1 MANKTLQLKIG
12 NTTYRSSVDNTLT
25 NEDLNNVKLPGLY
38 NAGGSNSVTNKP
50 SGVDHFGLL
59 VIHRASGAYYIQII
73 YNDTK
78 SFRRFCVNGTW
89 GNWTEDK
96 LTDTTY
102 TSLKNP
108 CALTLKINSGGGTA
122 YDGSSPIT
130 YDITKTA
137 LGMNKVDNTADVD
150 KSVKHAKTADTA
162 TTATTLGSATIGSDS
177 CGVYWHNGK
186 PVKMNATVGNQT
198 TPIYFLNGTATACS
212 LTKASVGLSVVDNT
226 MDSKKTV
233 DRANKLK
240 LLANRPESLNFDLT
254 TDQYR
259 SNITYNI
266 ATSSTKVGKCPADG
280 HVLTFGW
287 DTTAGY
293 GSQMAITDGPSP
305 KVYVRGANSKDN
317 KCVWDTAWKT
327 LAFTS
332 DIPTTFAWDKITG
345 KPSSYTPASHEH
357 DLSAMINKLSVG
369 TSDPTD
375 ADYYVCQYAGGGTS
389 TTSYHRRPVSA
400 LWNYIKSKAS
410 GVYAAKSHTHD
421 SISMSALGRSFIGD
435 GAGDTSNGVGGA
447 INNIKISSWN
457 GVSFT
462 TSCTNQKYTNK
473 TAVGIDCRNGIISA
487 DTVKANAVYNA
498 VYNDY
503 AEFFPRG
510 EATEPG
516 DIVALDLTSDHES
529 YIKATT
535 TSKIVAGVHS
545 DEYAMLIGGDKVD
558 DGSYVEKN
566 LVNFIPVS
574 LAGRVMC
581 KVTGP
586 VHRGDTIIVSDIPGV
601 GIATDDENIPH
612 KRVVGYVVEDDDRTD
627 IRRVKIRVKG

>member
-25 NEDLNNVKLPGLY
+25 NEDLNNVTLPGLY

-50 SGVDHFGLL
+50 SGIDHFGLL
-59 VIHRASGAYYIQII
+59 VIHRASGSYWIQII
-73 YNDTK
+73 YNDSK
-78 SFRRFCVNGTW
+78 SYRRFCTNGTW

-162 TTATTLGSATIGSDS
+162 TTATTVGSATIGSDS

-186 PVKMNATVGNQT
+186 PVKMNATVGDAS
-198 TPIYFLNGTATACS
+198 TPIYFLNGAARACS

-226 MDSKKTV
+226 MDAKKDVATALAVRSSGTV
-233 DRANKLK
+233 AAN
-240 LLANRPESLNFDLT
+240 
-254 TDQYR
+254 
-259 SNITYNI
+259 
-266 ATSSTKVGKCPADG
+266 
-280 HVLTFGW
+280 
-287 DTTAGY
+287 
-293 GSQMAITDGPSP
+293 
-305 KVYVRGANSKDN
+305 
-317 KCVWDTAWKT
+317 
-327 LAFTS
+327 
-332 DIPTTFAWDKITG
+332 
-345 KPSSYTPASHEH
+345 
-357 DLSAMINKLSVG
+357 
-369 TSDPTD
+369 
-375 ADYYVCQYAGGGTS
+375 TS
-389 TTSYHRRPVSA
+389 TTSYSSGLRFHAAYNNGYPANYGNCITLTGSGDGELFCGWSGEENSSTHKTSA
-400 LWNYIKSKAS
+400 ARLYYRNKRDTGTAVWSDWSTIAFTSDLTWGSISGKPSTFPPASHSHAYLPLSGGSLSGQITASMVGSSWIQSRNQAITKAS
-410 GVYAAKSHTHD
+410 APSTNSYNCVVSQLTGSGEW
-421 SISMSALGRSFIGD
+421 SIGNLYGEESLTLSY
-435 GAGDTSNGVGGA
+435 TSNDNYNKGNNANMRVTIDKDGGA
-447 INNIKISSWN
+447 H
-457 GVSFT
+457 F
-462 TSCTNQKYTNK
+462 
-473 TAVGIDCRNGIISA
+473 
-487 DTVKANAVYNA
+487 NAVYNA

-529 YIKATT
+529 YIKATA

-558 DGSYVEKN
+558 DGNYVEKN
-566 LVNFIPVS
+566 IEKYIPVS
-574 LAGRVMC
+574 LCGRVYC
-581 KVTGP
+581 KCVGKI
-586 VHRGDTIIVSDIPGV
+586 HRGDTIVVSDIPGV
-601 GIATDDENIPH
+601 GRAKLPNDYVENTQIIGYAVDEDMN
-612 KRVVGYVVEDDDRTD
+612 EE
-627 IRRVKIRVKG
+627 IRRVRIRVKG

>member
-25 NEDLNNVKLPGLY
+25 NEDLNNVTLPGLY

-50 SGVDHFGLL
+50 SGIDHFGLL
-59 VIHRASGAYYIQII
+59 VIHRASGSYYIQII
-73 YNDTK
+73 YNDSK
-78 SFRRFCVNGTW
+78 SYRRFCTNGTW
-89 GNWTEDK
+89 SNWKEDK

-108 CALTLKINSGGGTA
+108 YALTLKFNSGAGTT
-122 YDGSSPIT
+122 YDGSSAVT

-150 KSVKHAKTADTA
+150 KSVKHAKTADSA
-162 TTATTLGSATIGSDS
+162 STATTLGSATIGSNS
-177 CGVYWHNGK
+177 CGIYLNAGK
-186 PVKMNATVGNQT
+186 PVKMNATVGNAN

-212 LTKASVGLSVVDNT
+212 LTKASVGLSAVDNT
-226 MDSKKTV
+226 AD
-233 DRANKLK
+233 ANKSVKSATK
-240 LLANRPESLNFDLT
+240 LQTYKSGNSTSTYGDEYPLYARWEDNGSTVKLTCDNYTVKTDYATAAGSAN
-254 TDQYR
+254 
-259 SNITYNI
+259 
-266 ATSSTKVGKCPADG
+266 
-280 HVLTFGW
+280 
-287 DTTAGY
+287 
-293 GSQMAITDGPSP
+293 
-305 KVYVRGANSKDN
+305 YV
-317 KCVWDTAWKT
+317 
-327 LAFTS
+327 
-332 DIPTTFAWDKITG
+332 AWDNVNG
-345 KPSSYTPASHEH
+345 KPSSYPPS
-357 DLSAMINKLSVG
+357 
-369 TSDPTD
+369 
-375 ADYYVCQYAGGGTS
+375 
-389 TTSYHRRPVSA
+389 
-400 LWNYIKSKAS
+400 
-410 GVYAAKSHTHD
+410 SHTHSKSAVGLGNVDNTAD
-421 SISMSALGRSFIGD
+421 STKSVKYATSAGSASSAASATKLQTYKAGSTTETYGDSYPFYVQWQSDNTLKLTCAGYKTRVDIADSALPLSGGTLTGQISFGSRSYYVTAD
-435 GAGDTSNGVGGA
+435 GVAN
-447 INNIKISSWN
+447 
-457 GVSFT
+457 F
-462 TSCTNQKYTNK
+462 K
-473 TAVGIDCRNGIISA
+473 TVWG
-487 DTVKANAVYNA
+487 A

-529 YIKATT
+529 YIKATA

-558 DGSYVEKN
+558 DGNYVEKN
-566 LVNFIPVS
+566 LVNYIPVS

-586 VHRGDTIIVSDIPGV
+586 VHRGDTIVVSEIPGV

>member
-25 NEDLNNVKLPGLY
+25 NEDLNNVTLPGLY
-38 NAGGSNSVTNKP
+38 NAGCSNSVTNKP
-50 SGVDHFGLL
+50 SGIDHFGLL
-59 VIHRASGAYYIQII
+59 VIHRASGSYYIQII
-73 YNDTK
+73 YNDSK
-78 SFRRFCVNGTW
+78 SYRRFCVNGTW

-108 CALTLKINSGGGTA
+108 HALTLKINSASGTA

-137 LGMNKVDNTADVD
+137 LGLNKVDNTAD
-150 KSVKHAKTADTA
+150 AD
-162 TTATTLGSATIGSDS
+162 
-177 CGVYWHNGK
+177 
-186 PVKMNATVGNQT
+186 
-198 TPIYFLNGTATACS
+198 
-212 LTKASVGLSVVDNT
+212 
-226 MDSKKTV
+226 KTV

-240 LLANRPESLNFDLT
+240 LLASSRPDSLNFDLT
-254 TDQYR
+254 KDQYR
-259 SNITYNI
+259 ANITYNI
-266 ATSSTKVGKCPADG
+266 ATSSTKVGKCPNDA

-287 DTTAGY
+287 DTSAGW
-293 GSQMAITDGPSP
+293 GAQMAISDGSSP
-305 KVYVRGANSKDN
+305 KVYVRGSYSKN
-317 KCVWDTAWKT
+317 NACAWDTEWKT

-332 DIPTTFAWDKITG
+332 DIPDALPRSGGAMKGNI
-345 KPSSYTPASHEH
+345 SYTGTQATYE
-357 DLSAMINKLSVG
+357 MIKFIDNK
-369 TSDPTD
+369 
-375 ADYYVCQYAGGGTS
+375 ADTYGNGIAIGGGGLT
-389 TTSYHRRPVSA
+389 VIGGGESA
-400 LWNYIKSKAS
+400 EAYV
-410 GVYAAKSHTHD
+410 G
-421 SISMSALGRSFIGD
+421 SISSD
-435 GAGDTSNGVGGA
+435 GVGGEEQLVLCNDSG
-447 INNIKISSWN
+447 ID
-457 GVSFT
+457 F
-462 TSCTNQKYTNK
+462 YTNCQSGMSSAK
-473 TAVGIDCRNGIISA
+473 HCSIDNSGGA
-487 DTVKANAVYNA
+487 HFNAVYNA

-529 YIKATT
+529 YIKATA

-558 DGSYVEKN
+558 DGNYVEKN
-566 LVNFIPVS
+566 LVNYIPVS